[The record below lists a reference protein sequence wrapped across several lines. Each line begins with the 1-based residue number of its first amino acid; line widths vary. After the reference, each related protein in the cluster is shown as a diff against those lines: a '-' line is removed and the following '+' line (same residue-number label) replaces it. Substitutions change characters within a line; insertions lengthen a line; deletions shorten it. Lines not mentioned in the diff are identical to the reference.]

1 MLFIVIHQASELWMK
16 LILHELNAA
25 IESIKQDKLQP
36 AFKMLTR
43 VSKIQSQIIQ
53 SWDILATL
61 TPSEYI
67 EFRDSLGQASGF
79 QSYQYRMIEYA
90 LGYKTPHAL
99 KFMKRIQ
106 NYMHDFIKRYMH
118 QVYMMSRFKH

>member
-1 MLFIVIHQASELWMK
+1 M
-16 LILHELNAA
+16 
-25 IESIKQDKLQP
+25 
-36 AFKMLTR
+36 
-43 VSKIQSQIIQ
+43 SKIQSQIIQ

-99 KFMKRIQ
+99 KIYEKDPELHARLHTALHSPSLYDVAIQALVKKDFQSIKTYQVAILRTLRRGIRQLKRLG
-106 NYMHDFIKRYMH
+106 
-118 QVYMMSRFKH
+118 

>member
-1 MLFIVIHQASELWMK
+1 MLA
-16 LILHELNAA
+16 
-25 IESIKQDKLQP
+25 
-36 AFKMLTR
+36 R

-99 KFMKRIQ
+99 KFMKRSRITRSTS
-106 NYMHDFIKRYMH
+106 YGATCTKFI
-118 QVYMMSRFKH
+118 

>member
-1 MLFIVIHQASELWMK
+1 MMKCCSSLFTKQAELWMK

-36 AFKMLTR
+36 AFKMLAR

-61 TPSEYI
+61 TPSSTLS
-67 EFRDSLGQASGF
+67 FVTPLGQASGF
-79 QSYQYRMIEYA
+79 ESYQYRMIEYA
-90 LGYKTPHAL
+90 WL
-99 KFMKRIQ
+99 
-106 NYMHDFIKRYMH
+106 
-118 QVYMMSRFKH
+118 

>member
-1 MLFIVIHQASELWMK
+1 MK

-36 AFKMLTR
+36 AFKMLAR

-99 KFMKRIQ
+99 KFMKKIQ
-106 NYMHDFIKRYMH
+106 NYTLDFIQRYMH
-118 QVYMMSRFKH
+118 QVYMMWQFKLL